1 MAAAFGAAACLGAS
15 WGQLSDAGKSLRE
28 QPAKRDRLAHQPV
41 VSLGIDELEKSGFE
55 ILKGKRVGLIT
66 HRAARNAAQEYTI
79 QVLKRAPGVQ
89 LMCLYGPEHGVDGDA
104 KAGETVASKVHP
116 EFGLMAHSLYGDTRR
131 PTPAMLKDIDVLV
144 YDVQDIG
151 SRSYTYI
158 STLGY
163 TMEEAAKHGIEY
175 VVLDRPNPVGG
186 LRISGPRLDG
196 ISSFVGLYNIPF
208 VYGLTPGE
216 LALWIN
222 ARHLKSPVKL
232 TVVPMRGWR
241 RDMVWENTGL
251 RWFPPSPKIPNPRAA
266 RGYAA
271 IGFIGEIGITNG
283 VTTDFPFEVLGR
295 SQISSQ
301 QLADDFA
308 ALKVDGVR
316 LVPYTFVSTLG
327 KWKGS
332 VHDGLKLEIDPH
344 GTGNLVGVGYQVI
357 ELMKKQTKGWDPFA
371 KTNADQRDLF
381 DKCVGSPKIRAS
393 IKAGVPAKDLIASWK
408 ESEDRW
414 KTERRPFLLYPEPGV
429 SPVTLVAQ
437 ANPTP
442 NRASPPTSAPAS
454 QTPSGPQATH
464 YVVDRGDAAPPA
476 PPSAPRPPKTT
487 DGDTTIYGQD

>member
-1 MAAAFGAAACLGAS
+1 MAWALPAVRLAA
-15 WGQLSDAGKSLRE
+15 QLSDPGKSLRD
-28 QPAKRDRLAHQPV
+28 QPAKRDRLAYAPL
-41 VSLGIDELEKSGFE
+41 VSLGIDELERTDFA

-79 QVLKRAPGVQ
+79 QVLKRAPGIQ

-104 KAGETVASKVHP
+104 KAGDTVKSKAHP
-116 EFGLMAHSLYGDTRR
+116 EFGLMAHSLYGETRR
-131 PTPAMLKDIDVLV
+131 PTAEMLKDIDVLA

-163 TMEEAAKHGIEY
+163 TMEEAAKYGIEY

-186 LRISGPRLDG
+186 MRVYGPRLDG

-216 LALWIN
+216 LAQWIN
-222 ARHLKSPVKL
+222 HHYLKTPVKL

-241 RDMVWENTGL
+241 RDMAWEDTGL

-295 SQISSQ
+295 SQVNSQ

-308 ALKVDGVR
+308 ELKIDGVR
-316 LVPYTFVSTLG
+316 MIPFTFASTVG
-327 KWKGS
+327 KWKGALHS
-332 VHDGLKLEIDPH
+332 GLKLEIDPH
-344 GTGNLVGVGYQVI
+344 GDGNLAAVGYYVI
-357 ELMKKQTKGWDPFA
+357 DLMKKQIKGWDPFA
-371 KTNADQRDLF
+371 KTNRDQRDLF
-381 DKCVGSPKIRAS
+381 DKCVGSPNIRAA
-393 IKAGVPAKDLIASWK
+393 IKSGVSAKDLVASWK
-408 ESEDRW
+408 QSEDSWRI
-414 KTERRPFLLYPEPGV
+414 ERRPYLLYPEPGASTV
-429 SPVTLVAQ
+429 VRVAQ
-437 ANPTP
+437 GQSQA
-442 NRASPPTSAPAS
+442 SAPAETPGGRGRS
-454 QTPSGPQATH
+454 DHDLRAELIPLRPLENRSGLTQPGLARFSPHLSHPSGP
-464 YVVDRGDAAPPA
+464 
-476 PPSAPRPPKTT
+476 SAGPLRE
-487 DGDTTIYGQD
+487 